1 MWEVPVEHTN
11 PHRERLLGRMVFA
24 GVSWVIFHVWAAIYN
39 GVHSIDHGDGHS
51 YGWQGYAL
59 TAAYLLSLLVFDGLA
74 YFARSRTAGRVLA
87 KFWAVCGAVTAII
100 LAICLTGAADK
111 GLVILFLLLL
121 PFVHLL
127 PVLELVMVNDILILA
142 VIFALCAGHLVWFLW
157 LYRLAGGC
165 RDLRADESSQLE
177 ETT

>member
-1 MWEVPVEHTN
+1 M
-11 PHRERLLGRMVFA
+11 
-24 GVSWVIFHVWAAIYN
+24 
-39 GVHSIDHGDGHS
+39 
-51 YGWQGYAL
+51 
-59 TAAYLLSLLVFDGLA
+59 
-74 YFARSRTAGRVLA
+74 
-87 KFWAVCGAVTAII
+87 
-100 LAICLTGAADK
+100 
-111 GLVILFLLLL
+111 FLLLL

-165 RDLRADESSQLE
+165 RDLRADENSQLE